1 MAWTP
6 PHCAWGIEINN
17 ERNWVAAADVVVV
30 DPDRVAAR
38 ATFQDPHQ
46 YPDGINYVVVNGVV
60 AVDDGVFRD
69 ERAGVILRK

>member
-1 MAWTP
+1 MTVVLMVVLIA
-6 PHCAWGIEINN
+6 
-17 ERNWVAAADVVVV
+17 VLAADVVVF
-30 DPDRVAAR
+30 DPDRVADR